1 MTVFI
6 CIFTVLSALFFGLA
20 FFDYYRDITGFTGK
34 SCSQTKFGQLCFKL
48 FAPEKG
54 SPAWNRLSNKLFIL
68 DSEMSITSFCLLR
81 GLSLICGVLVAL
93 SVIGTVVFDNYKNV
107 YAVDASVPIQFDRAS
122 YNTLVSNLTFSN
134 EEEDE
139 LMLENNV
146 RMLQNE
152 SFKES
157 CNNVTTETLYSYVQK
172 VHSRMHHIFG
182 IYLIPLFALIV
193 FTFYM
198 APRVVLNYLYDMM
211 LSKALVEFDSLETD
225 IAINADMSIP
235 DILDILVVNS
245 LFFRNMLVEFRDI
258 YAVSSQNA
266 YHTVFTHRE
275 FPVKFKDLIHYLE
288 MLETQGP
295 AYVQDTIDFSKSQS
309 QEEIIAHYKQAALKR
324 IKRPKFLCAICF
336 LIAIARIF
344 AVMFYMM
351 AEHFGGD
358 IPWF

>member
-1 MTVFI
+1 MTVFL
-6 CIFTVLSALFFGLA
+6 CIFTVLSAFFFGLA
-20 FFDYYRDITGFTGK
+20 FFNYYKDITGFTGK
-34 SCSQTKFGQLCFKL
+34 SCSQTKFGNICFKL

-54 SPAWNRLSNKLFIL
+54 SSAWNSLSNKLFIL
-68 DSEMSITSFCLLR
+68 DSEMSITSFCLLK
-81 GLSLICGVLVAL
+81 GISLVFGVLIAF
-93 SVIGTVVFDNYKNV
+93 SVTGTIVFNNYKNI
-107 YAVDASVPIQFDRAS
+107 YAVDATVPIQFDRVS
-122 YNTLVSNLTFSN
+122 YKTLTSNLTFSDT
-134 EEEDE
+134 EEDK

-146 RMLQNE
+146 RMLQSE

-157 CNNVTTETLYSYVQK
+157 CRNVSVDTLYSYVQK
-172 VHSRMHHIFG
+172 IHNRTLHIFG
-182 IYLIPLFALIV
+182 IYLIPLFGLIV
-193 FTFYM
+193 FAFYM
-198 APRVVLNYLYDMM
+198 APRVVINFLYEML

-225 IAINADMSIP
+225 IAINAEMAIP

-258 YAVSSQNA
+258 YAVSAQNA

-275 FPVKFKDLIHYLE
+275 FPMKFKDLIHYLE

-309 QEEIIAHYKQAALKR
+309 QDEIIAHYKQAALKR
-324 IKRPKFLCAICF
+324 IKRPKFLCAVCF

-351 AEHFGGD
+351 AEHFGGEM
-358 IPWF
+358 PWF